1 MPHRNQPSSRWR
13 NVSLIQY
20 YGTGRRKTSTARVF
34 LRPGTGTITVNEREF
49 GDFFPT
55 EVLRTEI
62 RQPLQLTETGDKFDI
77 LATVAGGG
85 IAGQAGAVRL
95 GIARALCQY
104 SLELRPALK
113 KEGLLTRDARAKE
126 RKTYGLAGARKRF
139 QFSKR

>member
-1 MPHRNQPSSRWR
+1 MT
-13 NVSLIQY
+13 LIQY

-34 LRPGTGTITVNEREF
+34 LRPGTGTIIINRREF
-49 GDFFPT
+49 ADFFPT
-55 EVLRTEI
+55 DVLRTEI

-95 GIARALCQY
+95 GIARALCHY

-126 RKTYGLAGARKRF
+126 RKKYGLAGARKRF